1 MNWSKIFSRIQPQTF
16 LDIGANEGN
25 FTSNI
30 LKFFPECKCL
40 MLEPNPACREHLV
53 SVGQPFQIVA
63 VSNSNGRGFLHVE
76 NSNPVATGA
85 SLYKENTQF
94 YAPGKFRQIEVQ
106 LITLD
111 SLNPFPNT
119 EIDLIKIDTGGSE
132 LDILQGGKL
141 TIQRTK
147 FLLLEVSLLEY
158 NLNAPLIDEVLDWTS
173 SHNFNLCEIV
183 NYHRLDKNQIFQ
195 LDVLLMRSSN
205 LLDNL

>member
-1 MNWSKIFSRIQPQTF
+1 MNWTKIFEKIQPRIF

-25 FTSNI
+25 FTSTL
-30 LKFFPECKCL
+30 LKFFPDCKCL
-40 MLEPNPACREHLV
+40 MVEPNPACRPYLV
-53 SVGQPFQIVA
+53 SIGQPFEIVA
-63 VSNSNGRGFLHVE
+63 VSDSNGRGLLHIE
-76 NSNPVATGA
+76 NSNPLATGA

-94 YAPGKFRQIEVQ
+94 YAPGKFHQAEVQ

-119 EIDLIKIDTGGSE
+119 EIDLIKIDTQGSE
-132 LDILQGGKL
+132 LDILKNGKI

-183 NYHRLDKNQIFQ
+183 NYHRLDNNQIFQ

-205 LLDNL
+205 